1 MQLIPALTGSCRALR
16 RKKAL
21 QLSHTI
27 PPKLHPDAGDPQTV
41 QVNEPPL
48 GLFA

>member
-1 MQLIPALTGSCRALR
+1 MQLIPALTGSIRALR

-21 QLSHTI
+21 QLSHAI
-27 PPKLHPDAGDPQTV
+27 PPKLYPNAGDPQTV

-48 GLFA
+48 VLFF